1 MGKGDDKKPVKKAA
15 GKAVPPSAPA
25 KKPAAVAK
33 QNWKQ
38 AHSHLFE
45 KTPRVFKVG
54 RAVLP
59 AKRDLSRYV
68 KWPKYIR
75 LQRQRAILTKRL
87 KVPPAIH
94 QFTTTIDKNQ
104 AGQLFQLLAKYRP
117 ETKIEKAD
125 RLKKKG
131 AAEAAPA
138 AGAGASKKGQQQA
151 VGKAQ
156 KPKLVKYGINHIAT
170 LVESKKAKLVVIAH
184 DVDPIELVVWLP
196 ALCRK
201 FEVPY
206 CIVKG
211 KARLG
216 QVVHKKTATAL
227 ALTDVNKED
236 FPLLE
241 QLKTSFTNLYA
252 GVGMGGKKDWGGGI
266 MGHKAVIKQ
275 KKLAEV
281 RAKEQAKKLKQ

>member
-1 MGKGDDKKPVKKAA
+1 MAKGNDKKPVKKA
-15 GKAVPPSAPA
+15 VAPAAAA
-25 KKPAAVAK
+25 KKPLAAAK
-33 QNWKQ
+33 KDWKDS
-38 AHSHLFE
+38 HTHLFE
-45 KTPRVFKVG
+45 SKPRSFKIG

-59 AKRDLSRYV
+59 TKRDLSRYV

-104 AGQLFQLLAKYRP
+104 AGTLFHLLAKYRP
-117 ETKIEKAD
+117 ESRLEKTE
-125 RLKKKG
+125 RLKKQAG
-131 AAEAAPA
+131 AEV
-138 AGAGASKKGQQQA
+138 AGAGSKKGQA
-151 VGKAQ
+151 VAKGQ

-170 LVESKKAKLVVIAH
+170 LVENRKAKLVVIAH

-201 FEVPY
+201 FDTPY

-216 QVVHKKTATAL
+216 ALVHKKTATAV
-227 ALTDVNKED
+227 ALTDINKED
-236 FPLLE
+236 MAALD
-241 QLKTSFTNLYA
+241 QLKTSFANLYTEA
-252 GVGMGGKKDWGGGI
+252 GRTKKWGGGI
-266 MGHKAVIKQ
+266 LGHKAVNKQ
-275 KKLAEV
+275 KKLAES
-281 RAKEQAKKLKQ
+281 RAREAAKKLKA

>member
-1 MGKGDDKKPVKKAA
+1 MARGDEKKPVKKGAA
-15 GKAVPPSAPA
+15 KAVAPSAPA
-25 KKPAAVAK
+25 KKPVQAAKV
-33 QNWKQ
+33 NWKA

-45 KTPRVFKVG
+45 KRQRVYKVG
-54 RAVLP
+54 RAILP

-75 LQRQRAILTKRL
+75 LQRQKAILLKRL

-94 QFTTTIDKNQ
+94 QFTTTVDKNQ
-104 AGQLFQLLAKYRP
+104 AGQLFHLLAKYRP
-117 ETKIEKAD
+117 ESRVEKTE
-125 RLKKKG
+125 RLKKQ
-131 AAEAAPA
+131 AAADVAG
-138 AGAGASKKGQQQA
+138 GAGAVGSKKGQA

-156 KPKLVKYGINHIAT
+156 KPKNVKFGINHIAT
-170 LVESKKAKLVVIAH
+170 LVENKKAKLVVIAH

-201 FEVPY
+201 FDTPY

-227 ALTDVNKED
+227 AITDINKED
-236 FPLLE
+236 VAVLE
-241 QLKTSFTNLYA
+241 QLKTSFANLYSDA
-252 GVGMGGKKDWGGGI
+252 TRTKKWGGGI
-266 MGHKAVIKQ
+266 MGHKAVLKQ
-275 KKLAEV
+275 KKIAEV
-281 RAKEQAKKLKQ
+281 RAKEAAKKLKA

>member
-1 MGKGDDKKPVKKAA
+1 MARGDDKKPVKKAA
-15 GKAVPPSAPA
+15 AKSVAPSAPA
-25 KKPAAVAK
+25 KKPAAQAK
-33 QNWKQ
+33 VNWKQ

-45 KTPRVFKVG
+45 KRSRVFKVG

-75 LQRQRAILTKRL
+75 LQRQKAILLKRL

-104 AGQLFQLLAKYRP
+104 AGQLFHLLAKYRP
-117 ETKIEKAD
+117 ESRIEKTE
-125 RLKKKG
+125 RLKQQAAAQVGGGAAAGGAGKKG
-131 AAEAAPA
+131 
-138 AGAGASKKGQQQA
+138 QA

-156 KPKLVKYGINHIAT
+156 KPKNVKFGINHIAT
-170 LVESKKAKLVVIAH
+170 LVENKKAKLVVIAH

-201 FEVPY
+201 FDTPY

-216 QVVHKKTATAL
+216 AVVHKKTATAL
-227 ALTDVNKED
+227 AITDINKED
-236 FPLLE
+236 VQILE
-241 QLKTSFTNLYA
+241 QLKTSFANLYTDA
-252 GVGMGGKKDWGGGI
+252 SRTKKWGGGI
-266 MGHKAVIKQ
+266 MGHKAEVKK
-275 KKLAEV
+275 KKLSEL
-281 RAKEQAKKLKQ
+281 RAKEAAKKLKA